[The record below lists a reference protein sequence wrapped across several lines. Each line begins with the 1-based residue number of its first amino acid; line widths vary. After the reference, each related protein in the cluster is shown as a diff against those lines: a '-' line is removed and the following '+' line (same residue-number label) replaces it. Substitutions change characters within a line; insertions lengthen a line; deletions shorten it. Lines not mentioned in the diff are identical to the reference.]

1 MIKGVV
7 GSQYIQV
14 SGSNNSPYIS
24 PGSAGAGMIRWNPN
38 MQQLE
43 VNDGNTWLPLSSGF
57 STIDLSTDVIE
68 IIEWCKRK
76 LEEERRIED
85 LCKRYPG
92 LQKAKD
98 NFEMFKKLV
107 ENEQSEN

>member
-1 MIKGVV
+1 MIKNIS
-7 GSQYIQV
+7 GSKYIQV
-14 SGSNNSPYIS
+14 SGSSSQPNIS
-24 PGSAGAGMIRWNPN
+24 PGAVGAGMVRWNSN

-43 VNDGNTWLPLSSGF
+43 VNDGNTWISLTASIPTIELSPE
-57 STIDLSTDVIE
+57 VVE
-68 IIEWCKRK
+68 IIEWGRQKLAEDRK
-76 LEEERRIED
+76 IKE
-85 LCKRYPG
+85 LCQRYPG